1 MGFTFGDLMAQL
13 ATKPSGE
20 RFNCDLLRTAR
31 LAVYGG
37 LIGGPVG
44 HFWYNYLDQV
54 RVQTA
59 SYLVYAIR
67 CIPCWN
73 HGLRDVAPLL
83 PQDC

>member
-1 MGFTFGDLMAQL
+1 MGFTLGDLMAQL

-59 SYLVYAIR
+59 S
-67 CIPCWN
+67 
-73 HGLRDVAPLL
+73 
-83 PQDC
+83 